1 MDLSIITIGSS
12 HNKDLFKT
20 IISVLENQISY
31 SRWILVVYNEDQ
43 KRFLNE
49 IILNKYKIN
58 SYIILCDNKGI
69 SSAMNIGIKYLLN
82 YETYI
87 WFLHAGD
94 TAIYNFNKS
103 LDSLNEYDFH
113 FFSVINKFKGQIN
126 KNNIKNTPRNWNK
139 LIQNKPCVNHQ
150 GVLTNTSVFRR
161 YGLFSKKYSSIMDYE
176 WFYRISKN
184 SKNIKSCFHD
194 ITICSFELGGK
205 SSNILLAAREHFY
218 LLRQYNNSKIS
229 SMLKAQ
235 YIFIGKLIFLIKNIF
250 IAKIKD
256 SFPNIN
262 FKLKN

>member
-12 HNKDLFKT
+12 YSHDFLKT
-20 IISVLENQISY
+20 IKSVLKNKISY
-31 SRWILVVYNEDQ
+31 SRWILVVYDEDQ
-43 KRFLNE
+43 KKFLYD
-49 IILNKYKIN
+49 IILNKYKID
-58 SYIILCDNKGI
+58 SYIILSDNKGI

-103 LDSLNEYDFH
+103 LDLLHEYDFH

-150 GVLTNTSVFRR
+150 GVLTNISVFSR

-176 WFYRISKN
+176 WFYRISQN

-194 ITICSFELGGK
+194 SEICSFELGGK
-205 SSNILLAAREHFY
+205 SSNILIAAREHFY
-218 LLRQYNNSKIS
+218 LLRQYNNSKTIS
-229 SMLKAQ
+229 FLKAQ

-256 SFPNIN
+256 YFLI
-262 FKLKN
+262 